1 MSDFFQNGVIT
12 TLHRLKSDNVAELE
26 DKLMVYSRT
35 RPIALVLPLHIV
47 ELEGEALPGIVSKLA
62 AIPYIHEVVV
72 TIGGA
77 GKQQF
82 TQAKRYFAQLPHTTA
97 LIWNDGPRLGKLYGM
112 LEEEFGT
119 RAKGKGLSAWMAYGY
134 VLARGECRVIALHD
148 CDILTYN
155 TELLTRLCFPAAS
168 TRLNYEF
175 CKGYYTRVSDRLHG
189 RATRLFVTPLI
200 RAIMDML
207 GQLPF
212 LVYLDSFRYPLAGE
226 FAMHSDLAW
235 RTRIPSDWG
244 LEIGVLSE
252 IYRNCSLNAVCQV
265 DLADNYEH
273 KHQPLSAGDAT
284 GGLMKMT
291 IDIAK
296 TLFRNL
302 AASGVVYSDGFFK
315 TLRTAYIRQ
324 AQDII
329 KQYHDDAQI
338 NSFFFDR
345 HAESLAV
352 EAFADSIRLAG
363 ERTLEDPLGIPLIPN
378 WSRVLA
384 AVPDFF
390 DYLLEAVAADKEE
403 T

>member
-26 DKLMVYSRT
+26 GKLMVYSRT

-47 ELEGEALPGIVSKLA
+47 ELEGEALPDIITKLTTV
-62 AIPYIHEVVV
+62 PYLHEVVV
-72 TIGGA
+72 TVGGA
-77 GKQQF
+77 NREQF
-82 TQAKRYFAQLPHTTA
+82 IQAKRYFAQLSQPTA
-97 LIWNDGPRLGKLYGM
+97 LIWNDGPRFDKLYGM
-112 LEEEFGT
+112 LAEEFGP
-119 RAKGKGLSAWMAYGY
+119 RAKGKGLSAWMANGY
-134 VLARGECRVIALHD
+134 VLARGQSRVIALHD
-148 CDILTYN
+148 CDILTYG
-155 TELLTRLCFPAAS
+155 TELLTRLCFPATS

-175 CKGYYTRVSDRLHG
+175 CKGYYSRISDRMHG
-189 RATRLFVTPLI
+189 RVTRLFVTPLI
-200 RAIMDML
+200 RAIMDTL

-226 FAMHSDLAW
+226 FAMHSDLVW

-296 TLFRNL
+296 NLFRNL
-302 AASGVVYSDGFFK
+302 AATGVVFSDGLFK
-315 TLRTAYIRQ
+315 TLRTAYVRQ
-324 AQDII
+324 AQDMI
-329 KQYHDDAQI
+329 KHYHDDAQI
-338 NSFFFDR
+338 NSLLFDR
-345 HAESLAV
+345 HTESLAV

-378 WSRVLA
+378 WSRVLSA
-384 AVPDFF
+384 IPDFF